1 MKKSLKMNNAMERNF
16 KSTHAMISVLQSINL
31 LNSDLTLLSKN
42 KSTMKSNDNQNSSLI
57 MLFGTKYAIWFSTT
71 KSYKSLN
78 LLTVT
83 SCKVLKK
90 QPFPLRLNSTFISL
104 HLIHKAF
111 SLNLRNVYARKIISQ
126 DQGLVLNTQVGKR

>member
-1 MKKSLKMNNAMERNF
+1 MLN
-16 KSTHAMISVLQSINL
+16 HL

-42 KSTMKSNDNQNSSLI
+42 KSTIKSNDSSNSSLI
-57 MLFGTKYAIWFSTT
+57 MLVGTKYAIWFSTT

-90 QPFPLRLNSTFISL
+90 QPFPLRLNTTFISL
-104 HLIHKAF
+104 HMIHKVF
-111 SLNLRNVYARKIISQ
+111 
-126 DQGLVLNTQVGKR
+126 LVL

>member
-1 MKKSLKMNNAMERNF
+1 
-16 KSTHAMISVLQSINL
+16 
-31 LNSDLTLLSKN
+31 
-42 KSTMKSNDNQNSSLI
+42 MKSNDNQNSSLI
-57 MLFGTKYAIWFSTT
+57 MLVGTKYAIWFSTT

-104 HLIHKAF
+104 HMIHKVF
-111 SLNLRNVYARKIISQ
+111 SLNLRNVYAEKNYITRPRLGLEYSSRKKVNSTQ
-126 DQGLVLNTQVGKR
+126 RTQKQPPLYDFLLSGVFKVYNTACKNENRNHCKNCHIA

>member
-1 MKKSLKMNNAMERNF
+1 
-16 KSTHAMISVLQSINL
+16 
-31 LNSDLTLLSKN
+31 
-42 KSTMKSNDNQNSSLI
+42 
-57 MLFGTKYAIWFSTT
+57 MLVGTKYAIWFSTT

-104 HLIHKAF
+104 HMIHKVF
-111 SLNLRNVYARKIISQ
+111 SLNLRNVYAEKNYITRPRLGLEYSSRKKVNSTQKTQKQPPLYIYCQVYSKCIIQ
-126 DQGLVLNTQVGKR
+126 LVQSKIELIA